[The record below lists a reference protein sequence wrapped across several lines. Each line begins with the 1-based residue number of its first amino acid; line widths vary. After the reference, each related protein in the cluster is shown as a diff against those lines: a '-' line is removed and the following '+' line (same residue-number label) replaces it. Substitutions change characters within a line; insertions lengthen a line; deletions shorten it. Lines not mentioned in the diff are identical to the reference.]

1 MALFKRIGF
10 FLLTN
15 ILVIATISIILN
27 VLGVG
32 AYVTA
37 AGLDVTSLLVFC
49 LVWGLVGAFISLR
62 LSKQMAKWTM
72 GVQVVNPSTV
82 SGVEG
87 ELVEM
92 VRRLSNTARIPMP
105 EVGIYESPEI
115 NAFATGP
122 TKKRSLVAVSTGL
135 LNNMDRNEVEGV
147 IGHEI
152 SHISNGDM
160 VTMVLIQG
168 VVNAFAMFL
177 SRIISYFVS
186 TMVKEEMEYL
196 VRIVLTIVLDIVFS
210 ILGSIVVAYFSRRR
224 EFAADLGSAKIAGKA
239 RMIAALQALQRTINA
254 PADNR
259 GEAMASLKISTH
271 KKGFLHLFSTHPSLE
286 DRIAALEKAAI

>member
-10 FLLTN
+10 FILTN
-15 ILVIATISIILN
+15 ILIMVTISIILN
-27 VLGVG
+27 VLGIG
-32 AYVTA
+32 SYVNEF
-37 AGLDVTSLLVFC
+37 GLSVPNLLAFC
-49 LVWGLVGAFISLR
+49 LIWGMAGAFISLL
-62 LSKQMAKWTM
+62 LSRQMAKWTM
-72 GVQVVNPSTV
+72 GVQIVNPSTV

-92 VRRLSNTARIPMP
+92 VRRLSNSARIPMP